1 MAVIQL
7 SNNKIDKSKG
17 NGMHK
22 KLLENKKYF
31 TA

>member
-7 SNNKIDKSKG
+7 SNNTIGCRKG
-17 NGMHK
+17 NGMRK